1 VTEICVIDDD
11 RDMQRALRDH
21 LELDGFK
28 VREASNA
35 YDAVRLIEYHDSEI
49 AIVDLAMTAKEGLS
63 TVLEIKK
70 RFKQNVRVLAIVD
83 IDAQALGLAH
93 ALGADDAVPKPVHP
107 ATLLACVRKMMRGS
121 SSPGAEI

>member
-11 RDMQRALRDH
+11 LDMQRALRDH

-70 RFKQNVRVLAIVD
+70 RFRHNVRVLAIVD
-83 IDAQALGLAH
+83 VDAQALGLAH
-93 ALGADDAVPKPVHP
+93 ALGADDVVPKPVHP
-107 ATLLACVRKMMRGS
+107 GKLLECVRKMRRTGS
-121 SSPGAEI
+121 RAGAAN

>member
-1 VTEICVIDDD
+1 
-11 RDMQRALRDH
+11 MQRALRDH

-35 YDAVRLIEYHDSEI
+35 YEAVRLIEYHDSEI
-49 AIVDLAMTAKEGLS
+49 AIVDLAMTAREGLS

-70 RFKQNVRVLAIVD
+70 RFRHNVRVLAIVD

-107 ATLLACVRKMMRGS
+107 ARLLACVRKMRRGS
-121 SSPGAEI
+121 SSPGADI